1 MDKLWR
7 SANTRGIALINRLL
21 LKKSIAESRLLL
33 IACTTAVYAF
43 CWTRVWIVSQFSM
56 VQFQTV
62 LEQFRDYERFSP
74 VPFEQLFT
82 YTGRVALTF
91 DEPIVVGSI
100 SLWAI
105 ARGSDCI
112 SGEIGRGT
120 MEMLLAQPVS
130 RLQVLWSQTFVTL
143 GGVAILAMA
152 SWLGTYSGI
161 MTNSVEEPVVR
172 SWTVP
177 WLQLQIPNL
186 LAEKEVRRIPL
197 RQEIDPGHLVP
208 AAVNLFA
215 LGVFLAGLT
224 TLFSAMDR
232 YRWRTI
238 GLIAMVYVTQMILKI
253 VALASDQLAW
263 LSRYTFFSAYE
274 PERFVSIAMNSP
286 ESTWSFLMRDAS
298 GAWIGLG
305 PMGYNSL
312 LVGMGLAAYLAATL
326 IFQHRDLPA
335 PL

>member
-1 MDKLWR
+1 MTWGMDDEKHTEQTGDR
-7 SANTRGIALINRLL
+7 ALINRLL
-21 LKKSIAESRLLL
+21 LKKSIAESCTLWL
-33 IACTTAVYAF
+33 ACATAVYAF
-43 CWTRVWIVSQFSM
+43 CWTRVWIVSQFTL

-91 DEPIVVGSI
+91 DEPIVVVSV

-130 RLQVLWSQTFVTL
+130 RLQVLWSQASVTL
-143 GGVAILAMA
+143 AGVALLALA
-152 SWLGTYSGI
+152 AWLGLYTGI

-172 SWTVP
+172 SWTIP
-177 WLQLQIPNL
+177 WLQIEVPNPF
-186 LAEKEVRRIPL
+186 AEKEIRRIPL
-197 RQEIDPGHLVP
+197 RDEIDPAHLAP

-224 TLFSAMDR
+224 TLLSSMDR

-238 GLIAMVYVTQMILKI
+238 GLVAGFYVFQMILKI
-253 VALASDQLAW
+253 VGLAADHLAW
-263 LSRYTFFSAYE
+263 LRYCTFFTAYE
-274 PERFVSIAMNSP
+274 PAWFVSLAMREP
-286 ESTWSFLMRDAS
+286 ESAWSFTLRDAS
-298 GAWIGLG
+298 GPGSNGGLQV
-305 PMGYNSL
+305 P
-312 LVGMGLAAYLAATL
+312 TCC
-326 IFQHRDLPA
+326 
-335 PL
+335 